1 MPRKQLFFF
10 FPLFRF
16 CCFYPS
22 LRLPARLY
30 IYVCIYEGRR
40 REELSIPSPAG
51 FSLGGT
57 RWTRGKKGRKGE
69 EAEEEEEK
77 ENKLDSRSISGKTR
91 PALFL
96 LSSSSP
102 LLYFPSSSLFFFF
115 LSWQTQHTARLP
127 HTLSSGRPV
136 EQRTHSVRT
145 QIDKNFQDRNNKPRS
160 EKRARET
167 ISVYCG
173 GRERTVR
180 IGWPVP
186 SAPNRPATVCFF
198 TYIEARPPKKPPNPS
213 SLRRLARRRRR
224 LLSSELRESRSCGGG
239 SKEARRGRASTH
251 TPLPPFVR
259 SPLGI
264 TKDL

>member
-69 EAEEEEEK
+69 EAEEEEKK

-136 EQRTHSVRT
+136 AKDPLRPDANRQKLPGQEQQAKVGEKGSW
-145 QIDKNFQDRNNKPRS
+145 DNKRLLWWERENRS
-160 EKRARET
+160 H
-167 ISVYCG
+167 
-173 GRERTVR
+173 
-180 IGWPVP
+180 
-186 SAPNRPATVCFF
+186 
-198 TYIEARPPKKPPNPS
+198 
-213 SLRRLARRRRR
+213 RLARPVCTQQTRHR
-224 LLSSELRESRSCGGG
+224 LLFYLYRGAPPQKTTQPLLPSATGTTTTASAQFRVAWEPVLWRGFERSQKGQGLN
-239 SKEARRGRASTH
+239 TH
-251 TPLPPFVR
+251 PPPSVR
-259 SPLGI
+259 
-264 TKDL
+264 